1 VSSCAKS
8 SSGGGPAKIKLI
20 ILSTVALLLDCADDM
35 GQENVNT
42 Q

>member
-1 VSSCAKS
+1 MSSCAKS

-20 ILSTVALLLDCADDM
+20 ILSTGALLLDYADDM
-35 GQENVNT
+35 GQGIVNT